1 MNAEYAVWSA
11 IDQEDDELMKQ
22 GKTKSK
28 FTNIMLDLSPCRDYV
43 FDGTMLTT

>member
-28 FTNIMLDLSPCRDYV
+28 YLFEGLEANQSSQT
-43 FDGTMLTT
+43 

>member
-28 FTNIMLDLSPCRDYV
+28 FTNIMCRDYV